1 MASSNYGTLFVFA
14 ELTSVTRSNSCQW
27 NQLMFRMLFVVHLL
41 SVLFLQTYA
50 AARADDPSIECVS
63 EWFEVKSFAGGPSP
77 ERVLAL
83 CEDTRSE
90 LFRVWVERT
99 DAVSWQP
106 RCKINLHPTRAHYLR
121 KVGLGAGQTSGCSSI
136 QMHAGKVVLREID
149 LLLDHAGELTALPHE
164 LTHVLLADLL
174 RGRQPHHWL
183 DEGIAMLADTEAKQ
197 KLHVRDCHEA
207 MLSGNA
213 MTTSQI
219 LALQSFSSPDQM
231 PAFYGQSLLLVK
243 MLANQSSPARIIR
256 FANDSLD
263 HGTEA
268 ALRSHYKIN
277 GVNELERAARTF
289 AFQQVSSQT
298 PLTIVSLR
306 FKP

>member
-1 MASSNYGTLFVFA
+1 ML
-14 ELTSVTRSNSCQW
+14 
-27 NQLMFRMLFVVHLL
+27 RMLFIVQLGT
-41 SVLFLQTYA
+41 FLCLQSNIGS
-50 AARADDPSIECVS
+50 RADTTATACVS
-63 EWFEVKSFAGGPSP
+63 DWFEVNSFAGGPSP

-83 CEDTRSE
+83 CEETRAE
-90 LFRVWVERT
+90 LFGVWVDQNEAT
-99 DAVSWQP
+99 NWEP
-106 RCKINLHPTRAHYLR
+106 RCKINIHPTRAHYFR
-121 KVGLGAGQTSGCSSI
+121 KVGSGAGQTSGCSSI
-136 QMHAGKVVLREID
+136 QLHDGKVILREID

-164 LTHVLLADLL
+164 LTHVVLADLL
-174 RGRQPHHWL
+174 KGRQPPHWL

-219 LALQSFSSPDQM
+219 LALKTFSSPDQM

-243 MLANQSSPARIIR
+243 MLANQSSPARIIQ

-289 AFQQVSSQT
+289 AFQQISSQT
-298 PLTIVSLR
+298 PLTIVSVR